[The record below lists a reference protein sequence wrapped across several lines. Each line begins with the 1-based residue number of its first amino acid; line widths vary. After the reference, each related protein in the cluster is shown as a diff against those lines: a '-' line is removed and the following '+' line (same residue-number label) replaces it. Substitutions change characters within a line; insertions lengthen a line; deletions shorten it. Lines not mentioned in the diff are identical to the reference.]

1 MFLQIHRI
9 EKGRDGMELVNAF
22 KKGDGLT
29 RASGLVMG
37 LGNILRG
44 QIVKGI
50 IYLAAEVGFIL
61 FMVGYGAQCLAA
73 LPGLG
78 SKQQGE
84 IWNEALGV
92 YEYVEGD
99 NSLLILL
106 YGVAVLFICAGFL
119 CIWSGSVKSAYQT
132 QVRKAQKK
140 HINTFIEDVKTL
152 FDGNLHRLLL
162 TLPVAG
168 ILIFT
173 ILPLVFM
180 IAMAFTNYSKVDGH
194 LVLFDWVGLDNF
206 RQMFD
211 VSGSLGKT
219 FWSVLGWT
227 IVWAVFATGL
237 NYILGMLLALLIN
250 RKGTKAKGFWRLIFI
265 LSIAIPQFVSLL
277 IVRSMLS
284 QDGIVNVMLKNAGWI
299 EKALPFFSN
308 ATWARV
314 TVIVVN
320 LWIGIPYTMMQVTGI
335 LQNIP
340 MELYEAA
347 EVDGAGPVVRFFKIT
362 LPYMLFVTTPYLI
375 TTFTSNINNFNIVYL
390 LTKGDPVLSGNTAG
404 KTDLLVTWLYKMTV
418 DYQYYNLGAV
428 IGIMTFVFLA
438 IGSLLV
444 YRRTK
449 SYKDEEGFQ

>member
-1 MFLQIHRI
+1 M
-9 EKGRDGMELVNAF
+9 
-22 KKGDGLT
+22 
-29 RASGLVMG
+29 
-37 LGNILRG
+37 
-44 QIVKGI
+44 
-50 IYLAAEVGFIL
+50 
-61 FMVGYGAQCLAA
+61 
-73 LPGLG
+73 
-78 SKQQGE
+78 
-84 IWNEALGV
+84 
-92 YEYVEGD
+92 
-99 NSLLILL
+99 
-106 YGVAVLFICAGFL
+106 
-119 CIWSGSVKSAYQT
+119 
-132 QVRKAQKK
+132 
-140 HINTFIEDVKTL
+140 
-152 FDGNLHRLLL
+152 
-162 TLPVAG
+162 
-168 ILIFT
+168 IFT
-173 ILPLVFM
+173 ILPLIFM
-180 IAMAFTNYSKVDGH
+180 IAMAFTNYSKVNSH
-194 LVLFDWVGLDNF
+194 LVLFDWVGLENF

-211 VSGSLGKT
+211 VSGTFGKT

-250 RKGTKAKGFWRLIFI
+250 RKGTKIKGFWRLIFI

-277 IVRSMLS
+277 VMRSMLS
-284 QDGIVNVMLKNAGWI
+284 QDGIINVMLKNAGWI
-299 EKALPFFSN
+299 QKSLPFFSN
-308 ATWARV
+308 VAWARI

-340 MELYEAA
+340 LELYEAA
-347 EVDGAGPVVRFFKIT
+347 EVDGAGPVIRFFKIT

-375 TTFTSNINNFNIVYL
+375 TTFTANINNFNIVYL

-428 IGIMTFVFLA
+428 IGIMTFIFLA